1 MNGTS
6 LIRLNHLSAEVRL
19 PSGGRLTT
27 VNDVSASFER
37 GTSTAIVGKSGS
49 GKTSLASIIGLLNN
63 DYNGTLSYDGR
74 DCAAWSDA
82 DRSRFR
88 CRHIGFVFQNYS
100 LIPHLSAWENVALP
114 LQYRGDMPM
123 RIIRRRAVRMLH
135 TVGLEDR
142 ADSMPSRLSGGEQQR
157 VAIARALV
165 ADPDLLICDEP
176 TGALDT
182 ETGDMVAAILFRQ
195 VQELGVTLILVTHD
209 PQLAARCER
218 QLTIDRGRL
227 S

>member
-1 MNGTS
+1 MKTP
-6 LIRLNHLSAEVRL
+6 LIQLDHLNAEVRL
-19 PSGGRLTT
+19 PDGDHLTT

-49 GKTSLASIIGLLNN
+49 GKTSLASIIGLLNT
-63 DYNGTLSYDGR
+63 DYTGTLSYDGR
-74 DCAAWSDA
+74 DCGAWNDA
-82 DRSRFR
+82 NRSRFR
-88 CRHIGFVFQNYS
+88 CRHVGFVFQNYS
-100 LIPHLSAWENVALP
+100 LIPHLNAWENVGLP
-114 LQYRGDMPM
+114 LQYRGGVPM
-123 RIIRRRAVRMLH
+123 RTVRRRACRMLH
-135 TVGLEDR
+135 AVGLADR

-182 ETGDMVAAILFRQ
+182 ETGDMVAAMLFRQ
-195 VQELGVTLILVTHD
+195 VREQGVTLILVTHD
-209 PQLAARCER
+209 PQLAARCEH
-218 QLTIDRGRL
+218 QLTIDRGHL